1 MNNIEKGLAE
11 KVMYAI
17 YIDRQ
22 KEVEDYFREY
32 LKHTDF
38 LGKKKDVN
46 LLEKTS
52 SKYTNYQM
60 DKARELMDENEL
72 FLRM

>member
-1 MNNIEKGLAE
+1 MIEKSLAE

-32 LKHTDF
+32 VKHTDL
-38 LGKKKDVN
+38 LGKKKDME
-46 LLEKTS
+46 LLEKIS
-52 SKYTNYQM
+52 LEYADYQIKKAKENAQEQKYQEY
-60 DKARELMDENEL
+60 R
-72 FLRM
+72 